1 MLTAVPTVV
10 SVGGSRPAKDATT
23 AASARQITA
32 GVASTSTEKL
42 NRSEIKQLHANEGEK
57 QTITRSHAAGQ
68 VLRLYLLLNVKI
80 IPRRLIHTIIPII
93 SAISR
98 YYDIQRNC

>member
-57 QTITRSHAAGQ
+57 KADHHP
-68 VLRLYLLLNVKI
+68 
-80 IPRRLIHTIIPII
+80 IPCCWPGSPALPPSKRQNN
-93 SAISR
+93 S
-98 YYDIQRNC
+98 